1 MRGIK
6 STQHSIQGVFV
17 FVLLGLFAV
26 MATLLVLLG
35 AQMYRNTV
43 DRSELNNERRVLYSY
58 VRSMVRAEDAVNA
71 VSIEQKGDMKILAM
85 RETLNGKSYVTRI
98 YEYEGCLY
106 ELFTG
111 AEREFEP
118 ASGTPVCE
126 APVFE
131 PAIENGLLTVHMED
145 VRGEACDVQ
154 VSLRCPGGLA
164 V

>member
-1 MRGIK
+1 MRLK
-6 STQHSIQGVFV
+6 RVMQHEMQGVFV
-17 FVLLGLFAV
+17 FVLLGMFAV
-26 MATLLVLLG
+26 MSTLLVLLG
-35 AQMYRNTV
+35 AQMYRGTV
-43 DRSELNNERRVLYSY
+43 DKSEADNASRILFSY
-58 VRSMVRAEDAVNA
+58 VRSMVRAEDAVSA
-71 VSIEQKGDMKILAM
+71 VSIDQKGDMKILAM
-85 RETLNGKSYVTRI
+85 RETLNGKPYVTRI

-111 AEREFEP
+111 ADREFEP

-131 PAIENGLLTVHMED
+131 PVIENGLLTVHMED
-145 VRGEACDVQ
+145 VRGGACDVQ